1 MFKEKLN
8 TDEKTSQLI
17 KYRELVLATI
27 DYYLDNQL
35 MKIKSVDFDSTE
47 HFKSLKLQTQELY
60 KKGRLT
66 RLKQLFRELTEMQI
80 ETGDLKFNKYLQDR
94 THSDI
99 DIFKSYFQRIDKIIE
114 KGKITTDHQFY
125 DINSLVNQLCQS
137 EPVDKERIEK
147 LNGLLLNYEKRKSRQ
162 KYK

>member
-1 MFKEKLN
+1 LFKEKLN

-66 RLKQLFRELTEMQI
+66 RLKQWFRELTEMQI

-99 DIFKSYFQRIDKIIE
+99 DIFKSYFQRIDEIIE

>member
-66 RLKQLFRELTEMQI
+66 RLKQWFRELTEMQI

-99 DIFKSYFQRIDKIIE
+99 DIFKSYF
-114 KGKITTDHQFY
+114 
-125 DINSLVNQLCQS
+125 
-137 EPVDKERIEK
+137 
-147 LNGLLLNYEKRKSRQ
+147 
-162 KYK
+162 